1 MKIDSLLIGFGKEKS
16 KSISWS
22 RLWDPS
28 PKRCIITG
36 IHDRWPLLLFLLSAK
51 VSFTIWFS
59 IYLIQIELSASLTIT
74 VTIGLAMV
82 VQQMVSPPRSRRR
95 LSRRILRRRLPTPYS
110 GWSPFSNWKLIIKYF
125 HFQNWTWTPH
135 TGKKKNLMT
144 SIFPLTSTLTMVEI
158 KDDQAFKHHIELTLR
173 IS

>member
-59 IYLIQIELSASLTIT
+59 IYLIKIELSASLIIT
-74 VTIGLAMV
+74 VTTTIGLAMV

-110 GWSPFSNWKLIIKYF
+110 GWSPFSNWKLIINISTFRIGPEHPIQAKRKTSWQVYF
-125 HFQNWTWTPH
+125 HWHQLSPWLKSKMIKHSN
-135 TGKKKNLMT
+135 
-144 SIFPLTSTLTMVEI
+144 ITLSS
-158 KDDQAFKHHIELTLR
+158 L
-173 IS
+173 